1 MDIKKSDKFYSVTI
15 DGGTSSLS
23 TTGTVRNRT
32 DAFLKYRRQARGLS
46 KPVTGRGRLPGTS
59 SSSDVDGSE
68 TARLMASALGGT
80 LPSSSSSSPDAAET
94 CLAGMVAALPPA
106 YVEFK
111 EQIRTEMGGIRQK
124 MGELRALHGKAALSR
139 FDDARD
145 DEVAVEVITQQ
156 ITRMFRKCE
165 GKLQQFAGNNRG
177 ITSSSLA
184 DQKVKQ
190 NVQRTLAV
198 ELQRLSLDFRK
209 QQKDYLA
216 RLRTKG
222 GGGGSSSNKSSSAAA
237 ALSLLDGSESKGG
250 GDDAFFDPGFSDI
263 QALQADSLTSV
274 IEERDQEVAKIL
286 GSIHELAQIM
296 KDLSVLVI
304 DQGTILDRID
314 YNLENTGSRM
324 QEGVVQLKKAERAQ
338 RRGVAAMCVTWLLV
352 AIAVVFIVL
361 VFKIIVF

>member
-1 MDIKKSDKFYSVTI
+1 MSSKKSDKFYSVAI

-46 KPVTGRGRLPGTS
+46 KPVTGGGRLPGTS
-59 SSSDVDGSE
+59 SSLDVDGSE

-80 LPSSSSSSPDAAET
+80 FPSSSSDAAET
-94 CLAGMVAALPPA
+94 GLAGMVGALPPA

-111 EQIRTEMGGIRQK
+111 EQIRSEMGGIRQK

-165 GKLQQFAGNNRG
+165 GKLQQFAGTNRG
-177 ITSSSLA
+177 ITSSSVA

-209 QQKDYLA
+209 QQKDYLT
-216 RLRTKG
+216 RLRAK
-222 GGGGSSSNKSSSAAA
+222 GGGSSSNKSSSAAA

-250 GDDAFFDPGFSDI
+250 GDYANFDPGFSDI

-361 VFKIIVF
+361 VFKIILF